1 MATRTRALEVLKKLL
16 KTKTRPRTMATR
28 TMWAAPRSN
37 HNKMVTELATTRDL
51 QSMVT
56 RLKGGISGPFL
67 LEAPTITKD
76 EDLKIDWITSMKR
89 NSRQRRDQQSHRRGG
104 RGHGYGHMGND
115 RHPSFS
121 HHRSRDRRGDKR
133 DHRRGGD
140 RIVGRGRSR
149 SRDKSPEQRPEGGLL
164 EQKRS
169 LEGSH
174 SHRPLVPNHRANNG
188 YSHGHRGRLINSP
201 SSGAEDNL
209 LKQSIA
215 SIKNELRLELQ
226 QQLHD
231 VDKRIEDAYKK
242 GRQDAELKELQLW
255 IPPVDPKLVERAKG
269 LEFIDLLEI
278 KASYNKVAKSKDA
291 TKERLVVD
299 KQTGDIV
306 VEDGASQ
313 DRDAIKWME
322 WQSLFADLLDLYLIH
337 GGHLKHLP
345 AMLSYFRLFQR
356 MGQAGKFTFTSLQ
369 KLDRHIRSKPEGQGP
384 NFSWRCD
391 GTMSNVLYLDGFK
404 ESTL

>member
-1 MATRTRALEVLKKLL
+1 M
-16 KTKTRPRTMATR
+16 
-28 TMWAAPRSN
+28 
-37 HNKMVTELATTRDL
+37 
-51 QSMVT
+51 
-56 RLKGGISGPFL
+56 
-67 LEAPTITKD
+67 
-76 EDLKIDWITSMKR
+76 
-89 NSRQRRDQQSHRRGG
+89 
-104 RGHGYGHMGND
+104 
-115 RHPSFS
+115 
-121 HHRSRDRRGDKR
+121 
-133 DHRRGGD
+133 
-140 RIVGRGRSR
+140 
-149 SRDKSPEQRPEGGLL
+149 
-164 EQKRS
+164 
-169 LEGSH
+169 
-174 SHRPLVPNHRANNG
+174 
-188 YSHGHRGRLINSP
+188 
-201 SSGAEDNL
+201 EDNS

-242 GRQDAELKELQLW
+242 GRRDAELKELHLW
-255 IPPVDPKLVERAKG
+255 IPPVDPKLVEKAKA

-322 WQSLFADLLDLYLIH
+322 WQSLFSDLLDLYLIH
-337 GGHLKHLP
+337 GGHLKHLD
-345 AMLSYFRLFQR
+345 AMLSYYRLFQR
-356 MGQAGKFTFTSLQ
+356 MGQAGKYTFTSLQ

-391 GTMSNVLYLDGFK
+391 GTMSNFLYLDGFK
-404 ESTL
+404 GHTADKAPTTKKQNNKKRAPSSCFQWMQGNDCSFGDVCKYPHACGACGITAPKKHILDKCTKKSVVEAGLKKKKARFPAST

>member
-1 MATRTRALEVLKKLL
+1 MATRATKAKTRVKIKEVATTKAKTR
-16 KTKTRPRTMATR
+16 TKTRARLAMIRTRAMEVTRTLLKKKTRPMATR
-28 TMWAAPRSN
+28 VGNNNGPAVNGEGAPRRDRRSVPPGVSG
-37 HNKMVTELATTRDL
+37 HNNRGRG
-51 QSMVT
+51 S
-56 RLKGGISGPFL
+56 
-67 LEAPTITKD
+67 KD
-76 EDLKIDWITSMKR
+76 KLDYKYEK

-104 RGHGYGHMGND
+104 RGHGYGHVGND
-115 RHPSFS
+115 RYRSFS
-121 HHRSRDRRGDKR
+121 HRRSQDKRGDR
-133 DHRRGGD
+133 YNHRKGGD

-149 SRDKSPEQRPEGGLL
+149 SRQRSPEQRQDKGLL
-164 EQKRS
+164 EHKRS

-174 SHRPLVPNHRANNG
+174 SSRLHAPNHNVD
-188 YSHGHRGRLINSP
+188 HGNLHIHRGRLLNSP
-201 SSGAEDNL
+201 SSGTEDFL
-209 LKQSIA
+209 LKHRIA
-215 SIKNELRLELQ
+215 SIKDELRLELQ

-231 VDKRIEDAYKK
+231 VGKRIEDAYKK

-269 LEFIDLLEI
+269 LEFVDLSEI
-278 KASYNKVAKSKDA
+278 KASYNKVAKSKEA

-299 KQTGDIV
+299 KQTGDII

-369 KLDRHIRSKPEGQGP
+369 KLDKGKDRTFHGDVTAPCP
-384 NFSWRCD
+384 TCF
-391 GTMSNVLYLDGFK
+391 T
-404 ESTL
+404 